1 MDVQSGQNQEPAIF
15 RSISSS
21 VKIHL
26 QQVIFF
32 KERGAK
38 LASSTRPIVHRH
50 CVSLYIG
57 VIHQK
62 ITQKSQKSSQNNKN
76 VSHECSYNIAL

>member
-1 MDVQSGQNQEPAIF
+1 M
-15 RSISSS
+15 
-21 VKIHL
+21 KIETG
-26 QQVIFF
+26 VIRFYLELGCN

-76 VSHECSYNIAL
+76 VSHECSY